1 MNKKRFALATIAGSV
16 FIFLYE
22 MLVHGHLLKPIYE
35 ETKDLWRPE
44 EAMAEYASL
53 MISIQF
59 LFVAILCFIFTRNY
73 EEKGMDEGVRFGA
86 MMGVLLGLMAF
97 APYVWMPISMTLA
110 VAWAGVTF
118 IELLLLGII
127 FSLTYKK

>member
-1 MNKKRFALATIAGSV
+1 MNKKRYLLATVVGSIFV
-16 FIFLYE
+16 FLYE
-22 MLVHGHLLKPIYE
+22 MLVHGHLLMPMYE
-35 ETKDLWRPE
+35 ETKELWRTQDD
-44 EAMAEYASL
+44 MAEYLSMA
-53 MISIQF
+53 MGIQF

-86 MMGVLLGLMAF
+86 MFGLLLGLMAF

-110 VAWAGVTF
+110 VAWAAVTF
-118 IELLLLGII
+118 VELLLLGII